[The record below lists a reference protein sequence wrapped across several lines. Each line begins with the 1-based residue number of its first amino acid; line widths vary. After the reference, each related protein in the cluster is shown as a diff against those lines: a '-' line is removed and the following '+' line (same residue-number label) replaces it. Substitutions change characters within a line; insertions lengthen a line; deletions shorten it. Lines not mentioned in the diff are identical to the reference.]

1 MALMKCKECGHEVS
15 NRAKNCP
22 QCGAPVPK
30 RTSLLT
36 WLIASV
42 LGLAI
47 ISAIFSPSTA
57 PPSKQSET
65 GAPAQQSSQTNGPTI
80 DKSEKMQEQRKG
92 LIEKLI
98 RQGIFQKVEVPGSL
112 PRVWVRPAFYIT
124 DFETKERSV
133 SVVYAYYFDGTDISD
148 SVRVFDSMSG
158 KEVGNYT
165 PSNPGL
171 KMN

>member
-1 MALMKCKECGHEVS
+1 MALMKCKECGHAVS

-36 WLIASV
+36 WIITGL

-47 ISAIFSPSTA
+47 ISAIFGPSTA
-57 PPSKQSET
+57 PPNKQSDT
-65 GAPAQQSSQTNGPTI
+65 AAPARQSSQMKAPTL
-80 DKSEKMQEQRKG
+80 DKSEKMQKRRKD

-98 RQGIFQKVEVPGSL
+98 GQEIFQKVEMPGSL
-112 PRVWVRPAFYIT
+112 PRVWVRPAFYAL
-124 DFETKERSV
+124 DFETKEKFV
-133 SVVYAYYFDGTDISD
+133 SVVYAYYFDGTDITD
-148 SVRVFDSMSG
+148 SVRVIDGMSG
-158 KEVGNYT
+158 KEVGNYS

-171 KMN
+171 KMK